1 MVNWQ
6 ESGRM
11 PEALL
16 KAVGHGQPYH
26 TDPAAGLEP
35 LPAITVA
42 LSRQVGTHATAVAG
56 ELGRLMSWPVY
67 DHALLERMA
76 EAMHVDVDL
85 IESIDERHVHWLV
98 ERMEA
103 FSAVPYVSENA
114 YVRRLI
120 ETLLSLGAKG
130 RCIIVGRGSAHV
142 LPPTTTLRVRLVADF
157 EDRVRTIMTE
167 MGLTSTEA
175 TRRAKAL
182 DRERTSFLKD
192 HFHIDPNNPENY
204 DLLVNTSLLP
214 AAGCAEIIRAAL
226 RVREQERA
234 KLLHDLQG

>member
-1 MVNWQ
+1 MNWQ

-16 KAVGHGQPYH
+16 KAVGHDQAQHSPV
-26 TDPAAGLEP
+26 AAPIDP
-35 LPAITVA
+35 LPEITVA
-42 LSRQVGTHATAVAG
+42 ISRQAGALGTSIASEVGR
-56 ELGRLMSWPVY
+56 RLSWPVY

-76 EAMHVDVDL
+76 ESMNVAVDL

-120 ETLLSLGAKG
+120 ETVLSLGAKG
-130 RCIIVGRGSAHV
+130 HCIIVGRGSAHV
-142 LPPTTTLRVRLVADF
+142 LPPTTTLRVRLVAEFD
-157 EDRVRTIMTE
+157 DRVRAIMHE
-167 MGLTSTEA
+167 LGLTSTEA

-204 DLLVNTSLLP
+204 DLLLNTSLLP
-214 AAGCAEIIRAAL
+214 PAGCAEIIQTAVN
-226 RVREQERA
+226 VREKERA
-234 KLLHDLQG
+234 KLLHELQG